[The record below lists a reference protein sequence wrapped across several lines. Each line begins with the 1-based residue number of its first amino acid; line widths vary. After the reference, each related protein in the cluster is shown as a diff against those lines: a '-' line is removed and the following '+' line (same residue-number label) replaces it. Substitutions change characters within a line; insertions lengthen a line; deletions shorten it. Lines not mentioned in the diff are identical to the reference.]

1 MAFNSASGYNNLP
14 SGNFTPEIFSQKVL
28 KFFRRAS
35 VAEDI
40 TNTDYAGEIEN
51 FGDTVRIIKE
61 PTITISSYSRG
72 SVVNPQDLADD
83 QITMV
88 VDQANAFAFKIDD
101 IEERQSHV
109 NFEALAT
116 SSGAYSLK
124 RAYDATVLQ
133 AISDGAG
140 IAGSLATAASG
151 SSAPSALTTTD
162 ASGLGTANAP
172 VNITAD
178 SGDAAVNLM
187 LNMARHLDDQ
197 SVPEENRWF
206 VAPPAFYEQLFSAG
220 AKFAEVQVTGDQTSP
235 LRNGLVMQGNIAGFN
250 CYKSTALNSTGGTDQ
265 VVLTDA
271 TATLATDATENVVLA
286 GHMSSTATASHIA
299 KTEVVRSTET
309 FSDIVRGL
317 HVFGRKVL
325 RQEAIV
331 RGVIDFA

>member
-1 MAFNSASGYNNLP
+1 MAFDSASGYNNLP

-35 VAEDI
+35 VVEDV
-40 TNTDYAGEIEN
+40 TNTDYAGEIDN

-61 PTITISSYSRG
+61 PTITVSSYSRG

-83 QITMV
+83 QTTMV

-116 SSGAYSLK
+116 SSGAFSLK
-124 RAYDATVLQ
+124 RKYDANVLDLMATSAGLTGESAAPTSQ
-133 AISDGAG
+133 ISSIGTLG
-140 IAGSLATAASG
+140 
-151 SSAPSALTTTD
+151 SALD
-162 ASGLGTANAP
+162 IGGNSSP
-172 VNITAD
+172 
-178 SGDAAVNLM
+178 GDLAVNTM
-187 LNMARHLDDQ
+187 LVMAQALDDQ

-206 VAPPAFYEQLFSAG
+206 IAPPAFYKHLFSAG
-220 AKFAEVQVTGDQTSP
+220 AKFAEVQVTGDASSP
-235 LRNGLVMQGNIAGFN
+235 LRNGLVSLGNIAGFT
-250 CYKSTALNSTGGTDQ
+250 CYKTTAFNSSGGTDQ
-265 VVLTDA
+265 VTISG
-271 TATLATDATENVVLA
+271 LATNGTENVILG
-286 GHMSSTATASHIA
+286 GHISSTSTASHIA

-325 RQEAIV
+325 RPEALV
-331 RGVIDFA
+331 RGVVSLD

>member
-35 VAEDI
+35 VVEDI

-61 PTITISSYSRG
+61 PTITVSSYSRG
-72 SVVNPQDLADD
+72 AVVNPQDLADD

-116 SSGAYSLK
+116 SSGAFSLK
-124 RAYDATVLQ
+124 RKYDANVLQ
-133 AISDGAG
+133 AMVDGAG
-140 IAGSLATAASG
+140 NTGTDFGTAA
-151 SSAPSALTTTD
+151 APINIY
-162 ASGLGTANAP
+162 TAA
-172 VNITAD
+172 TK
-178 SGDAAVNLM
+178 GDTAVNMM
-187 LNMARHLDDQ
+187 LAMARALDDQ
-197 SVPEENRWF
+197 SIPEENRFF
-206 VAPPAFYEQLFSAG
+206 VAPPAFYEALFGAG
-220 AKFAEVQVTGDQTSP
+220 AKFAEVQVTGDGTSP
-235 LRNGLVMQGNIAGFN
+235 LRNGLVMQGNIAGFR
-250 CYKSTALNSTGGTDQ
+250 CYKSTALTTGGTDA
-265 VVLTDA
+265 VSISGV
-271 TATLATDATENVVLA
+271 TAAAGESVVLA
-286 GHMSSTATASHIA
+286 GHMSAVATASHIA

-325 RQEAIV
+325 RPEALV
-331 RGVIDFA
+331 RGVVDTVA

>member
-1 MAFNSASGYNNLP
+1 MAFDSASGYNNLP

-61 PTITISSYSRG
+61 PTITVSSYSRG

-83 QITMV
+83 QTTMV

-124 RAYDATVLQ
+124 RKYDANILT
-133 AISDGAG
+133 AMASGAG
-140 IAGSLATAASG
+140 LNGESGAETATIG
-151 SSAPSALTTTD
+151 GIGTLGSALD
-162 ASGLGTANAP
+162 IGGASAA
-172 VNITAD
+172 
-178 SGDAAVNLM
+178 GDTAVNTM
-187 LNMARHLDDQ
+187 LVMAQALDDQ

-206 VAPPAFYEQLFSAG
+206 VAPPAFYKHLFSAG
-220 AKFAEVQVTGDQTSP
+220 AKFAEVQVTGDATSP
-235 LRNGLVMQGNIAGFN
+235 LRNGLVSLGNIAGFQ
-250 CYKSTALNSTGGTDQ
+250 CYKSTALVSNGGTDQ
-265 VVLTDA
+265 VTLSG
-271 TATLATDATENVVLA
+271 LATDGTENLLLA

-325 RQEAIV
+325 RPEAMV
-331 RGVIDFA
+331 RAVVSLD

>member
-1 MAFNSASGYNNLP
+1 MAFDSASGYNNLP

-35 VAEDI
+35 VVEDI
-40 TNTDYAGEIEN
+40 TNTDYAGEIDN
-51 FGDTVRIIKE
+51 YGDTVRIIKE
-61 PTITISSYSRG
+61 PTITVSSYSRG
-72 SVVNPQDLADD
+72 AVVNPQDLADD

-124 RAYDATVLQ
+124 RKYDGNVLT
-133 AISDGAG
+133 SMFGGAG
-140 IAGSLATAASG
+140 LSSESGASVQQV
-151 SSAPSALTTTD
+151 T
-162 ASGLGTANAP
+162 GLGTVGTP
-172 VNITAD
+172 LSVST
-178 SGDAAVNLM
+178 GDIAVNTILK
-187 LNMARHLDDQ
+187 MARAMDDQ
-197 SVPEENRWF
+197 SIPEENRFF
-206 VAPPAFYEQLFSAG
+206 VAPPIFYETLFKAG
-220 AKFAEVQVTGDQTSP
+220 SKFAEVQVTGDQTSP
-235 LRNGLVMQGNIAGFN
+235 LRNGLVMQGNIGGFR
-250 CYKSTALNSTGGTDQ
+250 CYKSTAMNDSGTDI
-265 VVLTDA
+265 V
-271 TATLATDATENVVLA
+271 TATGLGSGEFPIIA

-325 RQEAIV
+325 RPEALV
-331 RGVIDFA
+331 RGVVSF

>member
-61 PTITISSYSRG
+61 PTITVSSYSRG

-83 QITMV
+83 QTTMV

-116 SSGAYSLK
+116 SSGAFSLK
-124 RAYDATVLQ
+124 RKYDAVVLD
-133 AISDGAG
+133 AMATDAGLNGESGAATRTISG
-140 IAGSLATAASG
+140 IGTLG
-151 SSAPSALTTTD
+151 SALD
-162 ASGLGTANAP
+162 IGGNSSP
-172 VNITAD
+172 
-178 SGDAAVNLM
+178 GDLAINTM
-187 LNMARHLDDQ
+187 LRMAEALDNE

-206 VAPPAFYEQLFSAG
+206 VAPPAFYKHLFSAG
-220 AKFAEVQVTGDQTSP
+220 AKFAEVQVTGDATSP
-235 LRNGLVMQGNIAGFN
+235 LRNGLVSLGNIAGFQ
-250 CYKSTALNSTGGTDQ
+250 CYKSTAFVSNGGTDQ
-265 VVLTDA
+265 VTLTG
-271 TATLATDATENVVLA
+271 LATDGSENVILG

-325 RQEAIV
+325 RPEAIV
-331 RGVIDFA
+331 RGVVSLD

>member
-1 MAFNSASGYNNLP
+1 MAFTSAAGYGNLP
-14 SGNFTPEIFSQKVL
+14 SGNFAPEIFSQKVL

-61 PTITISSYSRG
+61 PTITVSAYQRG

-83 QITMV
+83 QTTMT

-101 IEERQSHV
+101 IEERHSHV

-124 RAYDATVLQ
+124 RKYDANILQ
-133 AISDGAG
+133 ALSDGAG
-140 IAGSLATAASG
+140 LAGADDASLSG
-151 SSAPSALTTTD
+151 GLTTTL
-162 ASGLGTANAP
+162 ATLGTASSPIN
-172 VNITAD
+172 VETD
-178 SGDAAVNLM
+178 DAGINLM
-187 LNMARHLDDQ
+187 LLMARVLDDQ

-206 VAPPAFYEQLFSAG
+206 VAPPVFYENMFQAG
-220 AKFAEVQVTGDQTSP
+220 NKIAEVQVTGDASSN
-235 LRNGLVMQGNIAGFN
+235 LRNGLATPGTLAGFT

-265 VVLTDA
+265 VTLTGV
-271 TATLATDATENVVLA
+271 ATDASENIVLA
-286 GHMSSTATASHIA
+286 GHMSAAATASHIA
-299 KTEVVRSTET
+299 KTEVVRSTES
-309 FSDIVRGL
+309 FSDVIRGL

-325 RQEAIV
+325 RPEALV